1 MITFSCKFFFSEAPQ
16 NELTSNVKKTIYSD
30 WLKSGDVEMNM
41 DL

>member
-16 NELTSNVKKTIYSD
+16 NELKNVKKTIYSD